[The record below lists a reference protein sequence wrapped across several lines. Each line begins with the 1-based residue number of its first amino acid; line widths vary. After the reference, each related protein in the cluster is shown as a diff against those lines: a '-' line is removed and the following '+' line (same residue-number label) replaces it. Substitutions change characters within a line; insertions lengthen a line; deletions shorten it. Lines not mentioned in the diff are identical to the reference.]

1 MWKIEVS
8 GSAGVSPPP
17 PSLSQS
23 VPSPSQ
29 KDVLMAGECFN
40 TAIIE
45 VVMS

>member
-17 PSLSQS
+17 FPIQKRS
-23 VPSPSQ
+23 SPSQ
-29 KDVLMAGECFN
+29 KDVLMVGECFN